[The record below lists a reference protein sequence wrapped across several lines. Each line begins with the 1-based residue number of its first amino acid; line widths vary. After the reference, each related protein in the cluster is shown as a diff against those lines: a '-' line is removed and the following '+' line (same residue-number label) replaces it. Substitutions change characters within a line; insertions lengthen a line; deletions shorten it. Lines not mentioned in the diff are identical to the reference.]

1 MDKRKHLDHE
11 LDQQALEQDRQFV
24 TALARGLELL
34 RCFRPGERLLGN
46 QELVKRSGLP
56 KATVSRLT
64 YTLTC
69 LGYLQYFENM
79 GKYALDTGVLALG
92 YLHLSGLDIRRQAR
106 PLMAELAEQTQS
118 SVSLGARDRLSMVYI
133 ENCQGSGPLT
143 LRLDVGARIPM
154 ASTAMGR
161 AHLAA
166 LPERERDLLLD
177 QLRAQ
182 DPEQWPALREA
193 LEKAFRQY
201 QDHGFC
207 LSCGDWQKDINAVA
221 VPLINPDGSGVVA
234 FSCGG
239 PAFALRQHMLE
250 DDLGPR
256 LTHMVRNVE
265 ANLGRQFQ

>member
-1 MDKRKHLDHE
+1 MTKRNVFDTE
-11 LDQQALEQDRQFV
+11 LDQQGLDQDRQFV

-46 QELVKRSGLP
+46 QELVLRSGLP

-64 YTLTC
+64 YTLVR
-69 LGYLQYFENM
+69 LGYLQYVESL

-92 YLHLSGLDIRRQAR
+92 YAHLSGLDIRRQAR
-106 PLMAELAEQTQS
+106 PLMAEFAEQTQS
-118 SVSLGARDRLSMVYI
+118 SVSLGARDRLSMVYL

-143 LRLDVGARIPM
+143 LRLDVGARVPL
-154 ASTAMGR
+154 ATTAMGR
-161 AHLAA
+161 AYLAA
-166 LPERERDLLLD
+166 LPQDEREVLLD
-177 QLRAQ
+177 QLRTRN
-182 DPEQWPALREA
+182 PENWPALGEQ
-193 LEKAFRQY
+193 LERAFRQY
-201 QDHGFC
+201 QELGFC

-221 VPLINPDGSGVVA
+221 VPLVKPDGSGVVA

-256 LTHMVRNVE
+256 LSHLVRNVE
-265 ANLGRQFQ
+265 ASLG